1 MKNETTPS
9 FISSVPIPCSD
20 ALIVI
25 TNIFL
30 SKPACEYLWKN
41 KRRELMKVINLLL
54 DIQEVEK
61 EAIRE
66 REDFRFLKSSLKYKL
81 QQENKN
87 EISIKDKVDLAG
99 FV

>member
-1 MKNETTPS
+1 
-9 FISSVPIPCSD
+9 
-20 ALIVI
+20 
-25 TNIFL
+25 
-30 SKPACEYLWKN
+30 
-41 KRRELMKVINLLL
+41 MKVINLLL

-87 EISIKDKVDLAG
+87 EISIKDKVDSAG